1 MSFNPLILQVLV
13 GTEFDVLCQTDS
25 FYEFCIFV
33 SPIGQRCEFEW
44 RRKVCSCFFVF
55 SVQYNYLHP
64 FLQKWNISRS
74 DCLELEL
81 RTSFVGTYNEHQCGI
96 RVRNARPS
104 DSGIWGCEMESYKFG
119 GGRGSGFIVRGGV
132 EVCGIPFYGL
142 IMPLPSKNT
151 RTVEQGQGSICI
163 VISTSRVEQTYVIPR
178 CWLVNQ
184 LQQQRQQHHDQR
196 ELLFGRALCILL
208 TGM

>member
-1 MSFNPLILQVLV
+1 MSSVKQTRFMSFVFLSLPLDNAASLSGDERCALAFSCSVSSNAIL
-13 GTEFDVLCQTDS
+13 S
-25 FYEFCIFV
+25 IF
-33 SPIGQRCEFEW
+33 
-44 RRKVCSCFFVF
+44 
-55 SVQYNYLHP
+55 

-132 EVCGIPFYGL
+132 EVYGIPFLWPLNAL
-142 IMPLPSKNT
+142 IIKD
-151 RTVEQGQGSICI
+151 
-163 VISTSRVEQTYVIPR
+163 
-178 CWLVNQ
+178 
-184 LQQQRQQHHDQR
+184 H
-196 ELLFGRALCILL
+196 
-208 TGM
+208 

>member
-1 MSFNPLILQVLV
+1 MSFVFLSLPSDNAASLS
-13 GTEFDVLCQTDS
+13 GDE
-25 FYEFCIFV
+25 
-33 SPIGQRCEFEW
+33 RCAL
-44 RRKVCSCFFVF
+44 VF
-55 SVQYNYLHP
+55 SCSVSNSFSP
-64 FLQKWNISRS
+64 SFLQKWNISRS

-142 IMPLPSKNT
+142 LIYSSSKT
-151 RTVEQGQGSICI
+151 TKLS
-163 VISTSRVEQTYVIPR
+163 
-178 CWLVNQ
+178 
-184 LQQQRQQHHDQR
+184 
-196 ELLFGRALCILL
+196 
-208 TGM
+208 